1 MLRIPLVIACVLTIV
16 AGAPLGGFQTR
27 SAALDQR
34 LGLLSRYLDGL
45 RVQAG
50 IPGLSAAVVVDRRIV
65 WEQGFGYQD
74 AERRIAANPNT
85 LYPVASLTK
94 TFASTLLLQCV
105 EAGRLDLDA
114 PMRQYTSAVPDASAT
129 VRHVL
134 SMTSEAPAGSIFRY
148 DGDRYATLTVVAE
161 ACTGQP
167 FRVALATQVLD
178 RLGMFDSV
186 PGHDLGDPS
195 PALASLFAPATLDR
209 YQRALTR
216 IAKPYRSLGRRYA
229 PADYPP
235 RGINAAAGLVS
246 TVRDLARYDA
256 ALDDHVLLGQ
266 QTQQLAWTP
275 FSLRNG
281 RRGPYG
287 LGWFTQSIAGGES
300 IVWHYGLWPSFSS
313 LIVKRPDRGA
323 TLILLANSDGL
334 NARFAMAAGD
344 VRVSPFA
351 RAFLSIL
358 D

>member
-1 MLRIPLVIACVLTIV
+1 MRRIAILAGVLVIV
-16 AGAPLGGFQTR
+16 AGGRLAGVQAG
-27 SAALDQR
+27 SASLDQR
-34 LGLLSRYLDGL
+34 LDLLARYLDGL

-114 PMRQYTSAVPDASAT
+114 PMRQYTSAVPDAAAT

-134 SMTSEAPAGSIFRY
+134 SMTSDAPSGSAFRY
-148 DGDRYATLTVVAE
+148 DGDRYATLTSVVE

-167 FRVALATQVLD
+167 FRVALATQILD
-178 RLGMFDSV
+178 RLGMSDSV

-195 PALASLFAPATLDR
+195 PPLSSLFEATTLER
-209 YQRALTR
+209 YQGTLTR

-229 PADYPP
+229 SAQYPP
-235 RGINAAAGLVS
+235 RGINAAAGLLS

-256 ALDDHVLLGQ
+256 ALDDDVLLRE
-266 QTQQLAWTP
+266 QTRQLAWTP
-275 FSLRNG
+275 ASLRNG

-287 LGWFTQSIAGGES
+287 LGWFAQPAGGGGS

-313 LIVKRPDRGA
+313 LIVKRPERGA

-334 NARFAMAAGD
+334 NARFPMAVGD

-351 RAFLSIL
+351 RAFLSVL

>member
-1 MLRIPLVIACVLTIV
+1 MLRIATLIACALIV
-16 AGAPLGGFQTR
+16 AADIPLGAFQAGP
-27 SAALDQR
+27 AALDQR
-34 LGLLSRYLDGL
+34 LPLFARYLDAL

-74 AERRIAANPNT
+74 VEARVAATPST

-94 TFASTLLLQCV
+94 TFTSTLLLQCV

-114 PMRQYTSAVPDASAT
+114 RMSQYTSAVPDTAAT
-129 VRHVL
+129 VRQVL
-134 SMTSEAPAGSIFRY
+134 SMTSDAPAGATYRY
-148 DGDRYATLTVVAE
+148 DGDRYASLTSVVD
-161 ACTGQP
+161 ACTGRP
-167 FRVALATQVLD
+167 FRVALASEILD
-178 RLGMFDSV
+178 RLGMADSV
-186 PGHDLGDPS
+186 PGHDLADAP
-195 PALASLFAPATLDR
+195 PALESLFPAATLER
-209 YQRALTR
+209 YRHALTR
-216 IAKPYRSLGRRYA
+216 LAKPYRSRGRRYE

-256 ALDDHVLLGQ
+256 ALDDRVLLGDQ
-266 QTQQLAWTP
+266 MQQLAWTP
-275 FSLRNG
+275 FTLRDG

-287 LGWFTQSIAGGES
+287 LGWFTQSIEGES
-300 IVWHYGLWPSFSS
+300 MVWHYGLWPSFSS

-334 NARFAMAAGD
+334 NARFSMAEGD

-351 RAFLSIL
+351 RAFLSLL

>member
-1 MLRIPLVIACVLTIV
+1 VLRIATLIACVLTV
-16 AGAPLGGFQTR
+16 AAGIPLGAFQAGP
-27 SAALDQR
+27 AALDQR
-34 LGLLSRYLDGL
+34 LALFARYLDGL

-65 WEQGFGYQD
+65 WEQGFGYRD
-74 AERRIAANPNT
+74 AEARVAATPGT
-85 LYPVASLTK
+85 PYPVASLTK

-114 PMRQYTSAVPDASAT
+114 PMRQYTSAVPDPSAT
-129 VRHVL
+129 VRQVL
-134 SMTSEAPAGSIFRY
+134 SMTSDAPAGSAYRY
-148 DGDRYATLTVVAE
+148 DGDRYAALTSVVE

-167 FRVALATQVLD
+167 FRVVLASQILD
-178 RLGMFDSV
+178 RLGMSDSV
-186 PGHDLGDPS
+186 PGHDLADPT
-195 PALASLFAPATLDR
+195 PALASLFASTTLER
-209 YQRALTR
+209 YRQALTR
-216 IAKPYRSLGRRYA
+216 LAKPYRSLGRRFE

-256 ALDDHVLLGQ
+256 ALDDHVLLEG
-266 QTQQLAWTP
+266 QTQRLAWTP
-275 FSLRNG
+275 FSLRDG

-287 LGWFTQSIAGGES
+287 LGWFTQSIGGES
-300 IVWHYGLWPSFSS
+300 VVWHYGLWPSFSS

-323 TLILLANSDGL
+323 TLILLANADGL
-334 NARFAMAAGD
+334 NARFPMAEGD

-351 RAFLSIL
+351 RAFLSLL

>member
-1 MLRIPLVIACVLTIV
+1 VLRIATLIACVVVV
-16 AGAPLGGFQTR
+16 AGIPLRAFQ
-27 SAALDQR
+27 AGPAVFDQR
-34 LGLLSRYLDGL
+34 LALFARYLDGL

-50 IPGLSAAVVVDRRIV
+50 IQGLSAAVVVEGRIA

-74 AERRIAANPNT
+74 AEARMAATPGT
-85 LYPVASLTK
+85 PYPVASLTK
-94 TFASTLLLQCV
+94 TFASVLLLQCV

-129 VRHVL
+129 VRQVL
-134 SMTSEAPAGSIFRY
+134 SMTSDSPAGSVYRY
-148 DGDRYATLTVVAE
+148 DGDRYAALTSVVE
-161 ACTGQP
+161 ACTGRP
-167 FRVALATQVLD
+167 FRVALASQILD
-178 RLGMFDSV
+178 RLGMSDSV
-186 PGHDLGDPS
+186 PGHDLADSPS
-195 PALASLFAPATLDR
+195 ALASLFASTTLER
-209 YQRALTR
+209 YRQVLTR
-216 IAKPYRSLGRRYA
+216 LAKPYRSLGRRYQ

-256 ALDDHVLLGQ
+256 ALDDDVLLGD
-266 QTQQLAWTP
+266 QTRQVAWTP
-275 FSLRNG
+275 FSLRDG

-287 LGWFTQSIAGGES
+287 LGWFTQSIGGEL

-323 TLILLANSDGL
+323 TLILLANADGL
-334 NARFAMAAGD
+334 NARFPMADGD

-351 RAFLSIL
+351 RAFLSLL

>member
-1 MLRIPLVIACVLTIV
+1 MLRIAILLACVLTLF
-16 AGAPLGGFQTR
+16 AGVPLAALQEPRG
-27 SAALDQR
+27 ALDQR
-34 LGLLSRYLDGL
+34 LGLLARYFDGL
-45 RVQAG
+45 RAQAG
-50 IPGLSAAVVVDRRIV
+50 VPGLSAAIVADRRIL

-74 AERRIAANPNT
+74 AEARIAATPHT

-105 EAGRLDLDA
+105 EAGRLDLNA
-114 PMRQYTSAVPDASAT
+114 PIRQYTATVPDAAAT

-134 SMTSEAPAGSIFRY
+134 SMTSDAPAGSSFRY
-148 DGDRYATLTVVAE
+148 DGDRYAALTSVVE
-161 ACTGQP
+161 ACTGQS
-167 FRVALATQVLD
+167 FRVALASQILD

-186 PGHDLGDPS
+186 PGHDLADPP
-195 PALASLFAPATLDR
+195 PALASLFGPTTLER
-209 YQRALTR
+209 YRRALAR

-229 PADYPP
+229 PAEYPP

-256 ALDDHVLLGQ
+256 ALDDYVLVGEQ
-266 QTQQLAWTP
+266 SQQLAWTP
-275 FSLRNG
+275 SSLRDG
-281 RRGPYG
+281 RRGAYG
-287 LGWFTQSIAGGES
+287 LGWFTQSIGGGEP

-313 LIVKRPDRGA
+313 LIVKRPARGV

-334 NARFAMAAGD
+334 NARVPMAAGD

-351 RAFLSIL
+351 RAFLSLL